1 MKITHVFF
9 AALLVIGAAC
19 SSSEKETPNGFKY
32 TVVTKGDGTLAK
44 PGQLLLVD
52 FTFKDSKDSVWNDT
66 YKAGMP
72 APVMINDSTQ
82 MATEIGIMQMFRQ
95 LSPGDSVTC
104 SMPIKKFFADM
115 AGGPVPPAVDSTL
128 TMTYYFKVK
137 EIMEV
142 SQYQEAQA
150 KMAEEKSAKQ
160 LETDMAII
168 DKYLAEKGIT
178 AEKTEAGLRYVI
190 TQPGK
195 GENAKSGQATV
206 VNYTGYTLEGNYFDT
221 SVKSIAQEKGVYNP
235 GREPYTPFDVTIDQ
249 SQVIRGWHDA
259 LKVMNKGAKATFY
272 IPSTLAYGPRKVS
285 PEIGENQVLVF
296 DIEMLEIK

>member
-9 AALLVIGAAC
+9 AALLVTGAAC

-115 AGGPVPPAVDSTL
+115 AGGPVPPTVDSTL

-142 SQYQEAQA
+142 AQYQEAQT
-150 KMAEEKSAKQ
+150 KMAEEKSVKQ
-160 LETDMAII
+160 LESDMATI
-168 DKYLAEKGIT
+168 DKYLSEKGIV
-178 AEKTEAGLRYVI
+178 AEKSESGLRYVI
-190 TQPGK
+190 TQTGK
-195 GENAKSGQATV
+195 GDNARPGQATK
-206 VNYTGYTLEGNYFDT
+206 VNYAGYTLEGKYFDT
-221 SVKSIAQEKGVYNP
+221 NVKKTAEEKGVYNP
-235 GREPYTPFDVTIDQ
+235 GREPYAPFDVTVDQ
-249 SQVIRGWHDA
+249 TSVIRGWHEA
-259 LKVMNKGAKATFY
+259 LKLMNKGSKATFY
-272 IPSTLAYGPRKVS
+272 IPSTLGWGPRRVRCNWREPDS
-285 PEIGENQVLVF
+285 CF
-296 DIEMLEIK
+296 

>member
-1 MKITHVFF
+1 MKSTHLFF
-9 AALLVIGAAC
+9 AALVAVMVAC
-19 SSSEKETPNGFKY
+19 NASEKETPNGFKY
-32 TVVTKGDGTLAK
+32 TVVSKGTGEVAK

-95 LSPGDSVTC
+95 LVPGDSVLCT
-104 SMPIKKFFADM
+104 MPIKKFFADM
-115 AGGPVPPAVDSTL
+115 AGGPVPPTVDSTL

-137 EIMEV
+137 EVMEV
-142 SQYQEAQA
+142 NQYQEMQA
-150 KMAEEKSAKQ
+150 KMAAEKETKQ
-160 LETDMAII
+160 LQSDITAI
-168 DKYLAEKGIT
+168 DKFLEEKGIA
-178 AEKTEAGLRYVI
+178 AEKLESGLRYVI

-195 GENAKSGQATV
+195 GDNARPGQATK
-206 VNYTGYTLEGNYFDT
+206 VNYTGYTLEDKYFDT
-221 SVKSIAQEKGVYNP
+221 SIKKVAEEKGIYNP
-235 GREPYTPFDVTIDQ
+235 GREPYAPFDVTIDQ
-249 SQVIRGWHDA
+249 SQVIRGWHEA
-259 LKVMNKGAKATFY
+259 LKVMNMGAKATFY

-285 PEIGENQVLVF
+285 PEIGENQILVF